1 MTLFA
6 YLLSRRSFLMKY
18 EILSKEECQNY
29 YVGEGIT
36 LAAVMAIAAIAVMA
50 VVVYRLFMSGK
61 GSAAIPGGFKFSW
74 AE

>member
-1 MTLFA
+1 
-6 YLLSRRSFLMKY
+6 MKY
-18 EILSKEECQNY
+18 ELLTKSESDSH

-36 LAAVMAIAAIAVMA
+36 LATVMAIAAIAVMA

-61 GSAAIPGGFKFSW
+61 GSAAIPGGWKFSW